1 MQTVGL
7 SIFSILNQFW
17 AISAVTTIMIN
28 GMVMRKMQKSKFLLY
43 FENNTKIPFFFSN
56 GIDFS

>member
-43 FENNTKIPFFFSN
+43 FENNTKIPFFFLT
-56 GIDFS
+56 G